1 MAFAA
6 ALFGT
11 LSYVTRNAHALGMGA
26 LPFVAWRGALATLAL
41 LPVVWLVA
49 LRSGS
54 NAGGGRLPPNRRWAL
69 VAACL
74 IGAAL
79 NIAMF
84 QAFLLTTIAV
94 VLICFYTF
102 PAMVT
107 IAAVPLYGERIDRV
121 RASGLVLSAVGLVLV
136 VLAPVLNSAEV
147 RIDPLGIA
155 LAFGAAVCQASF
167 ILIVGRG
174 FDPLPAP
181 KVAVNAVFA
190 AGAVALVL
198 TLLVGDVDGLL
209 VPIRDPQAW
218 TWILAGGIAGAAIP
232 TTAFIAGIGLIGPS
246 RAAIM
251 MTVEPLVGVALA
263 ALLLGEHP
271 SIIQLIGGAVVLV
284 AAAILQVAPRRRVPA
299 EPEFGPLV

>member
-1 MAFAA
+1 MTLAA

-11 LSYVTRNAHALGMGA
+11 LSYVTRNADALGMGA
-26 LPFVAWRGALATLAL
+26 VPFVAWRGLLATVAL
-41 LPVVWLVA
+41 LPVVWLVTRA
-49 LRSGS
+49 RTSAA
-54 NAGGGRLPPNRRWAL
+54 NGRLPRNRRFAL
-69 VAACL
+69 VAACI

-84 QAFLLTTIAV
+84 EAFLLTTIAV

-107 IAAVPLYGERIDRV
+107 IAAVPLYGERIDLV
-121 RASGLVLSAVGLVLV
+121 RAAGLILSAVGLVLV
-136 VLAPVLNSAEV
+136 LLVPVLNSGQV
-147 RIDPLGIA
+147 TINPLGVA
-155 LAFGAAVCQASF
+155 LAFGAGICQASF

-181 KVAVNAVFA
+181 KVAVYAVFT
-190 AGAVALVL
+190 AGAVALAL
-198 TLLVGDVDGLL
+198 SLAVGDIDGVL
-209 VPIRDPQAW
+209 VPLRDQRAW
-218 TWILAGGIAGAAIP
+218 AWIIAGGITGAAIP

-251 MTVEPLVGVALA
+251 MTIEPLVGVALA

-271 SIIQLIGGAVVLV
+271 SVLQLIGGAIVLV
-284 AAAILQVAPRRRVPA
+284 AAAILQIAPRRAVAP
-299 EPEFGPLV
+299 EPEFGPRV